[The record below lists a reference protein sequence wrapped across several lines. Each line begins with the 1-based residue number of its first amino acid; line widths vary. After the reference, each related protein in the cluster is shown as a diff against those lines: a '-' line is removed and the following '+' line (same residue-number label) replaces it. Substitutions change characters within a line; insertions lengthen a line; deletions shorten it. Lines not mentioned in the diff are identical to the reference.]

1 MAGAKATSGLL
12 DAATIAMPRR
22 FGGFLGH
29 VRVIV
34 IGSLV
39 LISGSFACAALIQM
53 RLDRE
58 HAVSQA
64 AAFEQQR
71 ARTLSTEIVSLLGRY
86 QAIGRG
92 FGDTELDAESSA
104 ALAEAGGRGLR
115 NVAVLD
121 ATGHLVSELKSAPHE
136 FLPLSEAAL
145 EAARSSSFIGPAA
158 DGRHI
163 VLASSSDGRI
173 VAIEIDPDALIASM
187 PDGLLATQSGRLLA
201 SGQEWKSAP
210 DTSALALS
218 GTASATRIVE
228 SAAGGRLVSLANIP
242 GWPLVAGASADV
254 GQTLGD
260 WYGTLPLYLFLIL
273 GPALAGAGLAAVF
286 VREFERRV
294 RTAEAVRQLRSTRP
308 EDARLL
314 VRLADAERRAIH
326 AERAKGEFMSH
337 MSHELRTPLNA
348 IIGFAEIIEQSG
360 SLTAENP
367 RHLEYARDIA
377 RAGQQLHSRLSE
389 ILEFVDL
396 DARRTPLVQEA
407 VDVSV
412 IARESLQAFQTPAR
426 ERGIKLLVSLRA
438 DLVARADPTAVRR
451 IFASLFGNAVQF
463 TPDGGEVR
471 VAIRRE
477 KDIVLAVVKD
487 TGTGFTDDEKA
498 RAGEAF
504 RRFDRPGHET
514 GVGLGLAIATTLA
527 RRMGGSLR
535 ITGAHGH
542 GTTVELRLPAAP
554 E

>member
-1 MAGAKATSGLL
+1 MAEAKATSGLL
-12 DAATIAMPRR
+12 DAVSLATPRR
-22 FGGFLGH
+22 LGGFLGH

-39 LISGSFACAALIQM
+39 LISGSFASAALIQM

-58 HAVSQA
+58 HALSQA

-71 ARTLSTEIVSLLGRY
+71 AQTLSTEIVSLLGRY
-86 QAIGRG
+86 EAIGRG
-92 FGDTELDAESSA
+92 FADTALDAESSA
-104 ALAEAGGRGLR
+104 ALAEAGGKGLR

-121 ATGHLVSELKSAPHE
+121 RSGHLVSELKSAPYE
-136 FLPLSEAAL
+136 FLPLTESSLAT
-145 EAARSSSFIGPAA
+145 ARSGSFIGPAA

-163 VLASSSDGRI
+163 VMAVPSGRRI
-173 VAIEIDPDALIASM
+173 VAIEIDPAGLVASM
-187 PDGLLATQSGRLLA
+187 PDGLVSVQSGQLLA
-201 SGQEWKSAP
+201 LGREWRRAP
-210 DTSALALS
+210 DADALALRGS
-218 GTASATRIVE
+218 AAATRLVESTASD
-228 SAAGGRLVSLANIP
+228 RLVSLTRIS
-242 GWPLVAGASADV
+242 GWPLVAGASTDV
-254 GQTLGD
+254 GQTLGA
-260 WYGTLPLYLFLIL
+260 WYGALPLYLFLIL

-286 VREFERRV
+286 VREFERRI

-326 AERAKGEFMSH
+326 AERAKAEFMSH

-348 IIGFAEIIEQSG
+348 IIGFAEVIEQSG
-360 SLTAENP
+360 SAVAGKS

-389 ILEFVDL
+389 ILEFVNL
-396 DARRTPLVQEA
+396 DARRTPLLQDA

-412 IARESLQAFQTPAR
+412 IARESLQAFQAPAR
-426 ERGIKLLVSLRA
+426 EHGIKLLISLPA
-438 DLVARADPTAVRR
+438 GLAARADPAAVKR

-471 VAIRRE
+471 VAVKRDKGFI
-477 KDIVLAVVKD
+477 LATVKD
-487 TGTGFTDDEKA
+487 TGVGFTDDEKA

-535 ITGAHGH
+535 VTGPHGH
-542 GTTVELRLPAAP
+542 GTTVELRLPAAA